1 MTQHGDYLRRLRDRL
16 HEDMVLLD
24 EMIAAADREED
35 ERENARL
42 DALIYDRNPRACDVC
57 ASHAEKAKEEDEDE
71 DAALIAELKSLILS
85 ARATRRVLRSVA
97 DLRDDDEQARAEH
110 HRLRDGA

>member
-1 MTQHGDYLRRLRDRL
+1 MTQHRDYLASLRDRL

-24 EMIAAADREED
+24 EMIAAADRKED

-42 DALIYDRNPRACDVC
+42 DALIYDRNPRACDVR
-57 ASHAEKAKEEDEDE
+57 ASRAEQAKEEDE

-97 DLRDDDEQARAEH
+97 DLRDDEDQARAEH
-110 HRLRDGA
+110 HLLRDGA

>member
-1 MTQHGDYLRRLRDRL
+1 MSHYDFLRRVADHL
-16 HEDMVLLD
+16 HEMQVLVD
-24 EMIAAADREED
+24 EEIAKESRAED
-35 ERENARL
+35 ERENVRL
-42 DALIYDRNPRACDVC
+42 DALVYGRKPRACDAC
-57 ASHAEKAKEEDEDE
+57 ASYAEKANEEDE

-110 HRLRDGA
+110 HILRDGA